1 MVAAALVINFSKG
14 TNPFTET
21 TLLHLKTKNVD
32 GLKRNSVVLMAGVPV
47 GSISAIHLDTD
58 TGIVTLDAKIKA
70 EYQIRDRRQVLHRDR
85 RFSRRQ
91 IHRRHPRRRTSS
103 RRSRTA
109 LTVICQE
116 SFDLVRAARSA
127 TDLMDELKTVASQ
140 ITNIVNRIDSKLL
153 DEQTLTNLAAGLSN
167 LREISAEASA
177 TIAGV
182 NQLILTNTPPINAA
196 IENVVTFSEQL
207 KNAGGDLQNLINTNS
222 VVIDESLANIKKTT
236 ESLHNLV
243 AAAEQGKG
251 LAGKLFSDEELASN
265 FSLLSSNL
273 VDVSVKLNRGGLWSI
288 LWADKNNRRRQTH
301 ETQAD
306 HWPQPPLMAK
316 PTDIRA
322 AAAELFFLPV
332 ETRVPLKFGPETLTH
347 VTCARARLTV
357 RLANGGTAT
366 GWGETPLSVQWVWP
380 SALPYEPRHQA
391 LKEFLH
397 PPGQSVGGI
406 RRPGPFA
413 GTGPRLPANRTAQAA
428 RRLQRRKP
436 RRRTDAVARRARML
450 LALRHRAA
458 RRAWPSTWPAD
469 LRDVHARVPQPR
481 PWPVPRAGQRLR
493 HQLRRSVP

>member
-1 MVAAALVINFSKG
+1 MKAKKEWKVGLFLAVSLVVAAALVINFSKG

-21 TLLHLKTKNVD
+21 TLLHLTTKNVD

-70 EYQIRDRRQVLHRDR
+70 QYQIRTDAK
-85 RFSRRQ
+85 FF
-91 IHRRHPRRRTSS
+91 IE
-103 RRSRTA
+103 TA
-109 LTVICQE
+109 GFLGDKYIGVIPGDIIPGDNKLPALKNGDEVICQE

-153 DEQTLTNLAAGLSN
+153 DEKTLTNLAAGLSN

-236 ESLHNLV
+236 ESLRNLV

-265 FSLLSSNL
+265 FSMLSSNL

-288 LWADKNNRRRQTH
+288 LWADKNKDDGKPTKLRPTIGRNRR
-301 ETQAD
+301 
-306 HWPQPPLMAK
+306 
-316 PTDIRA
+316 
-322 AAAELFFLPV
+322 
-332 ETRVPLKFGPETLTH
+332 
-347 VTCARARLTV
+347 
-357 RLANGGTAT
+357 
-366 GWGETPLSVQWVWP
+366 
-380 SALPYEPRHQA
+380 
-391 LKEFLH
+391 
-397 PPGQSVGGI
+397 
-406 RRPGPFA
+406 
-413 GTGPRLPANRTAQAA
+413 
-428 RRLQRRKP
+428 
-436 RRRTDAVARRARML
+436 
-450 LALRHRAA
+450 
-458 RRAWPSTWPAD
+458 
-469 LRDVHARVPQPR
+469 
-481 PWPVPRAGQRLR
+481 
-493 HQLRRSVP
+493 